1 MDIQNNQVVDLE
13 QNNPENRSQSSKK
26 GNFLLILIIFIIIAL
41 GLYGYFISS
50 GDINLREYEVQEF
63 QSIRLEVP
71 GNLHLTQDE
80 QQSVRIETTDNIF
93 EYLSV
98 DINDGKMVIS
108 SNNYLWFT
116 RPIDIYV
123 SMNEIENLT
132 ISGSGSITG
141 QSMIITDSLK
151 ISIKGSGFFDLD
163 LTTQNL
169 QTIVQGS
176 GRANLKGTTN
186 TNSVIIEGSG
196 SIHAFDFLT
205 EITNVRISGSGSVEI
220 ITSKQLDIDITGS
233 GVVLY
238 KGTGTVAQKISGS
251 GRVERR

>member
-1 MDIQNNQVVDLE
+1 
-13 QNNPENRSQSSKK
+13 
-26 GNFLLILIIFIIIAL
+26 
-41 GLYGYFISS
+41 
-50 GDINLREYEVQEF
+50 
-63 QSIRLEVP
+63 
-71 GNLHLTQDE
+71 
-80 QQSVRIETTDNIF
+80 
-93 EYLSV
+93 
-98 DINDGKMVIS
+98 
-108 SNNYLWFT
+108 
-116 RPIDIYV
+116 
-123 SMNEIENLT
+123 
-132 ISGSGSITG
+132 
-141 QSMIITDSLK
+141 MIITDSLK